1 MVALMNACSFH
12 SGRRVSAVVYQM
24 KIFLSRA
31 DGVRYAVLALLL
43 VGLGLPANA
52 QINSWTG
59 PASGNWEDAS
69 WSLGI
74 LPGAGQTIL
83 ITNSNWKAVAI
94 GTNTALNFP
103 QSLTVDSIT
112 VSSPTNTSNT
122 LLLNYAGIN
131 NPLSANSLT
140 VGSDSAVVMN
150 GSSLQVSNLITVNGT
165 FTEDTFSV
173 VTNLSLDVEIIGTG
187 GFNLNSGLLISGFG
201 EDIGFQFPSTF
212 VQAAGTNHAF
222 GVRVYTNS
230 EYDLNGGLL
239 DGVIILRPQA
249 TFRQQGGVVDNSTN
263 SANIT
268 SIDGNFLQSGG
279 MFLGPT
285 NGGMYLPGYFFLH
298 QGTASGSAL
307 QTGGTNVQNNL
318 NLGNQ
323 TPAENQDNGQAPPY
337 GGSYTLS
344 NGVVVT
350 SGTIVAANGMM
361 EQAGGMHTVNGTL
374 NMQGSLYYA
383 FNTINE
389 TTPAVY
395 RLDGGMLSAQE
406 ESVGVAANFS
416 QSGGTNHVSD
426 TISFAQ
432 PSNPIGSSRSGKYSL
447 NSGELA
453 ASNIM
458 VLGGQLNQAGGDLVV
473 TNQLLLQNTT
483 FRQTGGTLTQS
494 GLLSLLSA
502 NWYPASGSEQLGQLK
517 LADSGLSSLGLPAGV
532 CVLQFSDSSSVAW
545 SSGVLQISNWSGSI
559 YGGGNQRIIF
569 GNRAGTLTGQQL
581 SQITFTNPIGLASGT
596 YPARILATGEIVPNT
611 GGTLPVTLSLASQS
625 SSLVRIAIGGQIGSN
640 YIIQTSTDLVHW
652 ASWTTQLDSTGTISV
667 NDSTVNAPHRF
678 YRAIQMP

>member
-1 MVALMNACSFH
+1 M
-12 SGRRVSAVVYQM
+12 
-24 KIFLSRA
+24 
-31 DGVRYAVLALLL
+31 
-43 VGLGLPANA
+43 
-52 QINSWTG
+52 NSWTG
-59 PASGNWEDAS
+59 SASGNWEDAS

-83 ITNSNWKAVAI
+83 ITNANWKAVAI

-112 VSSPTNTSNT
+112 VSSPADTSNT

-140 VGSDSAVVMN
+140 VASNSAVMMN
-150 GSSLQVSNLITVNGT
+150 GSALQVSNLITVNGT
-165 FTEDTFSV
+165 FTEDMFSV
-173 VTNLSLDVEIIGTG
+173 VTNLSLDVETIGAG

-201 EDIGFQFPSTF
+201 EDIGLKFPSTF
-212 VQAAGTNHAF
+212 VQAGGTNHAV
-222 GVRVYTNS
+222 GVRVYPNS

-263 SANIT
+263 SANLT
-268 SIDGNFLQSGG
+268 SVDGNFLQSGG
-279 MFLGPT
+279 MFIGPT
-285 NGGMYLPGYFFLH
+285 NSGMYLPGYFFLH

-323 TPAENQDNGQAPPY
+323 TAAENQDNGQAPPY
-337 GGSYTLS
+337 GGTYTLS

-350 SGTIVAANGMM
+350 SGTIVAANGTM
-361 EQAGGMHTVNGTL
+361 EQAGGTHIVNGTL
-374 NMQGSLYYA
+374 NLQGSLYYA
-383 FNTINE
+383 FSVINE

-395 RLDGGMLSAQE
+395 RLDGGTLSAQE
-406 ESVGVAANFS
+406 ELVGVAANFS
-416 QSGGTNHVSD
+416 QAGGTNHVAD

-432 PSNPIGSSRSGKYSL
+432 PSNPIGASGRGQYSL
-447 NSGELA
+447 NNGELA
-453 ASNIM
+453 ASNIL
-458 VLGGQLNQAGGDLVV
+458 VLGGQLNQSGGDLVV

-483 FRQTGGTLTQS
+483 FQQTGGTLKQS

-502 NWYPASGSEQLGQLK
+502 NWYPASGSQQPGQLK
-517 LADSGLSSLGLPAGV
+517 LADGGSDSLGLPASA
-532 CVLQFSDSSSVAW
+532 CVLQFADSSGVAW
-545 SSGVLQISNWSGSI
+545 SGGVLQILNWSGSI

-569 GNRAGTLTGQQL
+569 GNGAGALTGQQL
-581 SQITFTNPIGLASGT
+581 SQITFANPIGLASGN
-596 YPARILATGEIVPNT
+596 YPARILATGEMVPNT
-611 GGTLPVTLSLASQS
+611 GSALPVALSLASQS
-625 SSLVRIAIGGQIGSN
+625 NSSVRIVIGGQIGSN

-652 ASWTTQLDSTGTISV
+652 VPWTTQLDSTGTIGV
-667 NDSTVNAPHRF
+667 NDSTASAPTRF
-678 YRAIQMP
+678 YRVIQMP

>member
-1 MVALMNACSFH
+1 M
-12 SGRRVSAVVYQM
+12 
-24 KIFLSRA
+24 
-31 DGVRYAVLALLL
+31 
-43 VGLGLPANA
+43 
-52 QINSWTG
+52 
-59 PASGNWEDAS
+59 
-69 WSLGI
+69 
-74 LPGAGQTIL
+74 
-83 ITNSNWKAVAI
+83 
-94 GTNTALNFP
+94 
-103 QSLTVDSIT
+103 
-112 VSSPTNTSNT
+112 
-122 LLLNYAGIN
+122 
-131 NPLSANSLT
+131 
-140 VGSDSAVVMN
+140 
-150 GSSLQVSNLITVNGT
+150 
-165 FTEDTFSV
+165 
-173 VTNLSLDVEIIGTG
+173 
-187 GFNLNSGLLISGFG
+187 
-201 EDIGFQFPSTF
+201 
-212 VQAAGTNHAF
+212 
-222 GVRVYTNS
+222 
-230 EYDLNGGLL
+230 
-239 DGVIILRPQA
+239 
-249 TFRQQGGVVDNSTN
+249 
-263 SANIT
+263 
-268 SIDGNFLQSGG
+268 
-279 MFLGPT
+279 
-285 NGGMYLPGYFFLH
+285 
-298 QGTASGSAL
+298 
-307 QTGGTNVQNNL
+307 QNNL

-323 TPAENQDNGQAPPY
+323 TPAENQDNGQAPQY

-350 SGTIVAANGMM
+350 SGTIVAANGTM
-361 EQAGGMHTVNGTL
+361 EQAGGMHLVNGTL

-383 FNTINE
+383 FNVINE
-389 TTPAVY
+389 TTPAIY
-395 RLDGGMLSAQE
+395 RLDGGTLSAQE

-416 QSGGTNHVSD
+416 QSGGTNHVAD

-432 PSNPIGSSRSGKYSL
+432 PSNPIGSSRGGKYFL

-483 FRQTGGTLTQS
+483 FRQTGGTLMQS

-502 NWYPASGSEQLGQLK
+502 SWYPASGSEQLGQLK
-517 LADSGLSSLGLPAGV
+517 LADSGSSSLGLPAGA

-581 SQITFTNPIGLASGT
+581 SQITFANPAGLASGT

-625 SSLVRIAIGGQIGSN
+625 SSLVRIALGGQIGSN

-652 ASWTTQLDSTGTISV
+652 ASWTTQVDSTGTISV